1 MEQDK
6 IGKFIAN
13 QRKELGMTQM
23 EFAEKLGITNKAVS
37 KWETGRCLP
46 DAALFSDICLLLNC
60 TINEFFAGERIPIE
74 QIEKKTEE
82 NLISMAVECQRQSKK
97 TDIIGYITV
106 LLAIV
111 CISINISVGGMWLEG
126 SPVLSNFIVAFL
138 FTITW
143 GGYIRISRESE
154 ISQKV
159 SAICSVLIFLS
170 SASAFIL
177 EFWDISRHVIFW
189 IALPCEMLFYG
200 LRVILGWSQIYLI
213 SAILSLF
220 SFIFVKNN
228 LKKISQ

>member
-23 EFAEKLGITNKAVS
+23 EFAEKLGVTNKAVS

-60 TINEFFAGERIPIE
+60 TINEFFAGEKISIE
-74 QIEKKTEE
+74 QIEKKAEE
-82 NLISMAVECQRQSKK
+82 NLISMAVEFQRQGKK
-97 TDIIGYITV
+97 TDLIGYITA

-126 SPVLSNFIVAFL
+126 SAVFSNFMVLLL

-143 GGYIRISRESE
+143 GFYIRISRESKS
-154 ISQKV
+154 SQIV
-159 SAICSVLIFLS
+159 FAVCSIIVLLS
-170 SASAFIL
+170 SVSAFIL
-177 EFWDISRHVIFW
+177 TFWDINRNVVFW
-189 IALPCEMLFYG
+189 IAIPCEVLFYG